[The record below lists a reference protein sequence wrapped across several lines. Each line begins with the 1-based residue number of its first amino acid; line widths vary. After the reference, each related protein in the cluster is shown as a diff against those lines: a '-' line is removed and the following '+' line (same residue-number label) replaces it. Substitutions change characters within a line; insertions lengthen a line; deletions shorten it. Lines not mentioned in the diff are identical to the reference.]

1 MAVFSYND
9 DLDANRDK
17 VRFWLQDTVKSKGP
31 KPANG
36 NFSDQEINGLIT
48 IEETWQRAV
57 AAGFEV
63 LASAWAKEG
72 SFSVFNGQFT
82 KSTASSY
89 YMKMAKQW
97 RDDYGADDIATAG
110 LGSKQTDFSGDA
122 VTPLFQREAFGRKVT
137 DWDPE

>member
-57 AAGFEV
+57 A
-63 LASAWAKEG
+63 
-72 SFSVFNGQFT
+72 
-82 KSTASSY
+82 
-89 YMKMAKQW
+89 
-97 RDDYGADDIATAG
+97 
-110 LGSKQTDFSGDA
+110 
-122 VTPLFQREAFGRKVT
+122 GRKRVRFRYSMASLRKAPRQVIT
-137 DWDPE
+137 